1 MDGRDMLKEL
11 AKRAKNRLS
20 GKQGKKQDNIR
31 YINQKNVIETVL
43 IKEDTAFNQKVK
55 EIIEKDSICPL
66 NELINFAY
74 YKTLS
79 KEQKEA
85 VKSVFENRVSIITGG
100 PGTGK
105 TTIIKMLIKLF
116 KYDETEFAL
125 CAPTGRAAKRITETT
140 GEEAKTLHRFLELRK
155 SG

>member
-1 MDGRDMLKEL
+1 M
-11 AKRAKNRLS
+11 
-20 GKQGKKQDNIR
+20 
-31 YINQKNVIETVL
+31 
-43 IKEDTAFNQKVK
+43 
-55 EIIEKDSICPL
+55 
-66 NELINFAY
+66 
-74 YKTLS
+74 
-79 KEQKEA
+79 
-85 VKSVFENRVSIITGG
+85 FENRVSIITGG

-155 SG
+155 S